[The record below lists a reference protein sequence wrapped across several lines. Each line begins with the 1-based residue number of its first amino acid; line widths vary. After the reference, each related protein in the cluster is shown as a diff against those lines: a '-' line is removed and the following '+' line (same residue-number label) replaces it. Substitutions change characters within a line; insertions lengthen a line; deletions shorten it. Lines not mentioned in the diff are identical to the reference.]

1 MATLLP
7 AIYLIWFGLGG
18 NMRLRKSQLLHVCFR
33 FVLPSLLL
41 ALLLCPVGL
50 FAQSQVMGEVSFNG
64 KTRVEKNAGVWIDG
78 TYVGYLKEL
87 KGKKKVLLLPGTHEI
102 TARFSG
108 YQDFTR
114 KIIVEPGQKELVSV
128 VLHLVP
134 GSTVPN
140 VTSSLRLDIQ
150 PRRAAVFLDGRYV
163 GHVDEF
169 DGKSSPLLMSAGI
182 HRVKIELPGY
192 QVFETEVNLL
202 PNQKS
207 ELKTELVKGSIEQAG
222 SLIRRPESE

>member
-1 MATLLP
+1 MAGFLYPTTLL
-7 AIYLIWFGLGG
+7 
-18 NMRLRKSQLLHVCFR
+18 
-33 FVLPSLLL
+33 
-41 ALLLCPVGL
+41 
-50 FAQSQVMGEVSFNG
+50 AQTQVMGELAFDG

-108 YQDFTR
+108 YEDFTK
-114 KIIVEPGQKELVSV
+114 KITVEPGQKELVSV

-134 GSTVPN
+134 GATVPK
-140 VTSSLRLDIQ
+140 VTSSLRLDIE

-169 DGKSSPLLMSAGI
+169 NGKSNPLLMSAGQ
-182 HRVKIELPGY
+182 HRIKIELPGY
-192 QVFETEVNLL
+192 QTFETEVNLL
-202 PNQKS
+202 PSQKS

-222 SLIRRPESE
+222 SLIREPDHE

>member
-1 MATLLP
+1 
-7 AIYLIWFGLGG
+7 
-18 NMRLRKSQLLHVCFR
+18 MRLQKSQLLHVCFR
-33 FVLPSLLL
+33 FALPSLLF
-41 ALLLCPVGL
+41 AGLLCPAGL

-64 KTRVEKNAGVWIDG
+64 QTRVEKNAGVWIDG

-108 YQDFTR
+108 YEDFTR
-114 KIIVEPGQKELVSV
+114 KITVEPGQKELVSV

-134 GSTVPN
+134 GSTVPK
-140 VTSSLRLDIQ
+140 VTSSLRLDIE

-169 DGKSSPLLMSAGI
+169 DGKSSPLLMSAGT